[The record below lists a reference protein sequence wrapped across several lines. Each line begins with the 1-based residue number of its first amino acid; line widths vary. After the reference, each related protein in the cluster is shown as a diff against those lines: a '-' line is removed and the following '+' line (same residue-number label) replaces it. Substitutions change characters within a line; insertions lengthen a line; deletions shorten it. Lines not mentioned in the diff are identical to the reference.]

1 MSPRAYVQHL
11 PHKHVLANICGGL
24 DGHAVEVYG
33 ERLLEGL
40 RFEQA
45 CVAYELVRKG
55 ASQGAPARFP
65 QPPHG
70 HAPCGGFFVSG
81 PGAVFVPIRIVTERA
96 SGRASE
102 RASEQTLGLRS

>member
-45 CVAYELVRKG
+45 CVAYELVRK
-55 ASQGAPARFP
+55 A
-65 QPPHG
+65 
-70 HAPCGGFFVSG
+70 
-81 PGAVFVPIRIVTERA
+81 
-96 SGRASE
+96 GREAT
-102 RASEQTLGLRS
+102 ALLFTTLSSRKEA